1 LTLALVAIWCFLVA
15 LAGGAVGLVLGNI
28 RLPLLVLAAS
38 NPAAGAGANIGVSG
52 ISALTSAVVHVRAG
66 RIDRRLFAWLTP
78 PSMVGAVIGG
88 YASSKVPKNAFLA
101 TIGVFLLLMA
111 IDLLRRKRPAG
122 ARRVSPVE
130 TVAIGGL
137 IGLLGGF
144 VGLILGSLR
153 LPALLRIGE
162 PLGAAIGTNMS
173 VGFFVGISG
182 VVGHVPGGV
191 DWTLLG
197 IGAAASVPGALLGAR
212 LTGRLSEAR
221 LKQAI
226 GAILVVAGIS
236 MLVQAFV

>member
-1 LTLALVAIWCFLVA
+1 VTLALVAVWCFLVA

-52 ISALTSAVVHVRAG
+52 VSALTSAVVHVRAG
-66 RIDRRLFAWLTP
+66 RIDRRLFAWLAP
-78 PSMVGAVIGG
+78 PSMIGAVIGG
-88 YASSKVPKNAFLA
+88 YASSKVPKNVFLA
-101 TIGVFLLLMA
+101 TIGVVLLLMA
-111 IDLLRRKRPAG
+111 VDLLRRKAPVQQSRMSPA
-122 ARRVSPVE
+122 E
-130 TVAIGGL
+130 TIALGGG

-153 LPALLRIGE
+153 LPALLRAGE
-162 PLGAAIGTNMS
+162 PLAAAIGTNMS

-191 DWTLLG
+191 DWKLLG

-226 GAILVVAGIS
+226 AAILVVAGS
-236 MLVQAFV
+236 SLVVQALA